1 MEREKLRNQI
11 TEHLLDAEN
20 LLWATRRLVEN
31 TPQLSRSDIFHIR
44 SLIEI
49 LEEKLRA
56 TDLLFDELVSLT
68 PLKLEVANV

>member
-11 TEHLLDAEN
+11 TEHLLDAET

-31 TPQLSRSDIFHIR
+31 TPQLSRSDMSRIR

>member
-11 TEHLLDAEN
+11 TEHLSDAEN

-31 TPQLSRSDIFHIR
+31 TPQLSRSDISHIR

>member
-1 MEREKLRNQI
+1 MEIEKLRNQI